1 MQFLH
6 YLVLAAHPIVHVNAS
21 LNAAATVLL
30 LVGYYFIKHGRVE
43 AHKRTMLT
51 AFAVSAV
58 FLACYLYYHYQ
69 VGSVRF
75 THPGTIR
82 YAYYAILLSHVLL
95 AFTVPFLAIW
105 TIYLGLRAT
114 GCCGDSPLI
123 GEVARTKGGSPL
135 FAVGADQLG
144 SAGSRKKGTV
154 PAATYRQRHMRWA
167 RWTFPIWLYVSV
179 TGVVVYVMLYHLWPP
194 VGQ

>member
-1 MQFLH
+1 MPPTPVFL
-6 YLVLAAHPIVHVNAS
+6 LAAHPIVHVNAS

-30 LVGYYFIKHGRVE
+30 VIGLYLIKQGRVE

-51 AFAVSAV
+51 AFCVSAV

-75 THPGTIR
+75 THSGAVR
-82 YAYYAILLSHVLL
+82 YAYYAILASHVLL

-114 GCCGDSPLI
+114 GCCSTAPPVSEHFVD
-123 GEVARTKGGSPL
+123 
-135 FAVGADQLG
+135 
-144 SAGSRKKGTV
+144 
-154 PAATYRQRHMRWA
+154 AAACRERHMRLGPLDVSNLAVCFGDRRRRLCDALPPLAASWA
-167 RWTFPIWLYVSV
+167 LS
-179 TGVVVYVMLYHLWPP
+179 
-194 VGQ
+194 